1 MLNDCTRET
10 IQNNVNLIIIIIKN
24 IIFKFFLFFN
34 QIFSINLVK
43 LKNKQLVCLKNNIRV
58 FRILLVLCR
67 TLQVF

>member
-43 LKNKQLVCLKNNIRV
+43 LKNKQFVCLKNNIRV